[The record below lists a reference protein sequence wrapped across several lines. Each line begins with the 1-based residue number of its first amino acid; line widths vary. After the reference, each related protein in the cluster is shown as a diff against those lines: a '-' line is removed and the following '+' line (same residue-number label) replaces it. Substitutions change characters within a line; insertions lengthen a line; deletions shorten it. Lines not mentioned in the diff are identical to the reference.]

1 MNISVSRSPPPVQ
14 LEGMHRRPRTA
25 FTVAIAV
32 AKARV
37 FYRLFTLSSPRLA
50 PPWRVSCQDRRKP
63 RTRRRH
69 STRSSSAEQKK
80 IARSSSAEQKTS
92 EGMRNRGGVGASGE
106 VERFARWSNSSMSE
120 CAGPLCSSR
129 LSSTCEAVQEH
140 CEAFFWGRAA
150 TPTRGVTSPQ
160 LRLDDYPPIPLSGVV
175 VGHFVE
181 LSEARH
187 PTLPFWFTFK
197 TQSFPTNSARF

>member
-1 MNISVSRSPPPVQ
+1 
-14 LEGMHRRPRTA
+14 
-25 FTVAIAV
+25 
-32 AKARV
+32 
-37 FYRLFTLSSPRLA
+37 
-50 PPWRVSCQDRRKP
+50 
-63 RTRRRH
+63 
-69 STRSSSAEQKK
+69 
-80 IARSSSAEQKTS
+80 
-92 EGMRNRGGVGASGE
+92 
-106 VERFARWSNSSMSE
+106 MSE

-181 LSEARH
+181 LSEHDTPLFPSSTDQYTGMGEEKKVQHSFLLA
-187 PTLPFWFTFK
+187 LP
-197 TQSFPTNSARF
+197 P

>member
-1 MNISVSRSPPPVQ
+1 
-14 LEGMHRRPRTA
+14 
-25 FTVAIAV
+25 
-32 AKARV
+32 
-37 FYRLFTLSSPRLA
+37 
-50 PPWRVSCQDRRKP
+50 
-63 RTRRRH
+63 
-69 STRSSSAEQKK
+69 
-80 IARSSSAEQKTS
+80 
-92 EGMRNRGGVGASGE
+92 
-106 VERFARWSNSSMSE
+106 MSE

-160 LRLDDYPPIPLSGVV
+160 LCLDDAPPIPPSGVV

-187 PTLPFWFTFK
+187 PTYPLTGLGSRIRDSNFHTASLLLTAKASCGVSQLSICGVIVGNFVELSEHDTPPFPSGLLSKRNPFRPIRRDFDGTKWYQVVLSDTK
-197 TQSFPTNSARF
+197 WYGAVLVVLSGTQWY